1 MEISLENLYMYIG
14 HQGLSRKL
22 SLSKWLL
29 NGQLQEPL
37 KGMHCSFFLWPFVF
51 DNSLKYLLSSVAT
64 KYSRHKGQGTR
75 EVLLTGSYTHPLST
89 QVEKRCF
96 RFCNSYPTET

>member
-14 HQGLSRKL
+14 RQGLSRKL

-37 KGMHCSFFLWPFVF
+37 KGYTLFLF
-51 DNSLKYLLSSVAT
+51 SLA
-64 KYSRHKGQGTR
+64 
-75 EVLLTGSYTHPLST
+75 
-89 QVEKRCF
+89 
-96 RFCNSYPTET
+96 FCL